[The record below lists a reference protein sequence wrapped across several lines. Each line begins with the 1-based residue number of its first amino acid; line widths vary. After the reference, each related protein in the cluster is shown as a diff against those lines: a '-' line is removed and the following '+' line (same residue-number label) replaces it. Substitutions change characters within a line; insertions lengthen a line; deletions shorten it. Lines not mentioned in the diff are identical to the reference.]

1 MRRPL
6 SAIMKDMAFTI
17 LRRPEAVPSSEAAHA
32 ALLLAHLAWNRRVD
46 TRMPDYRP
54 MLGDFEASNPNLW
67 AELISTD
74 PEALITQ
81 LAAYRE
87 RHHPD
92 DHRYLVVC
100 GMRGEQV
107 HTELTEARPSGPT
120 IGPAP
125 ARGR

>member
-1 MRRPL
+1 MKRPL
-6 SAIMKDMAFTI
+6 SGILKDMAFTV

-32 ALLLAHLAWNRRVD
+32 ALLFAHLAWNRRVD
-46 TRMPDYRP
+46 ARTPDYRP
-54 MLGDFEASNPNLW
+54 MLSEFEASNPNLW
-67 AELISTD
+67 AELTSTD

-87 RHHPD
+87 RHHRN

-107 HTELTEARPSGPT
+107 HAEWTEGRPSGLT